1 MSVRIGVDV
10 GGTFTKAVACD
21 TTTLAVVARSI
32 VPTSHD
38 HPDGV
43 ADGVARALEQVAA
56 QVAADGMG
64 PITSVA
70 HSTTQAVNALLE
82 GDTARVG
89 ILGIGRRPDLGRVR
103 KRTSVGAIALA
114 PGRRLETTSQVLDVT
129 DGARPDD
136 LEAAIGRLRDDGAE
150 AIAISE
156 AFSVDDTATESLA
169 LDAAARLGIPAC
181 AGHELTGL
189 YGLEMRT
196 VTAALNAGILP
207 RALATAG
214 VVDEAVRRV
223 APGAPLLVM
232 RGDGGAAD
240 LRTMRRHPLLTAFSG
255 PAASVAGALRHTGLL
270 DGIVLEVGGTS
281 TNVSVVKEGR
291 PVLAYVRVLD
301 HLTCVRSLDV
311 RVAGIGGGSLLRI
324 ERRWGRQRIADVG
337 PRSAHIAGLPYATF
351 GEPDRLAGAE
361 AELIAP
367 RPGDPTEYAILGTP
381 HGERF
386 AITLTCAANAVD
398 AVPDGA
404 YATGNP
410 ESARLAFAALG
421 RLLGQP
427 GERIALQVLEIAA
440 GKVTPIVDDLLAEHR
455 LARPELVGA
464 GGGAG
469 ALLPEVARRRRLPW
483 RIPPDAEVISS
494 VGDALSL
501 VRVELERVMVRPS
514 AESVLELHRA
524 AELAAVAAGADPATL
539 QVESESEPERR
550 VLRVVA
556 HGALAIRG
564 AAVAA
569 LDAEEVRRRA
579 VERIGVGATLAASV
593 GPHHVFVTGTGDR
606 ERPRFVVVDEQG
618 AIDAEGDGRVIAGP
632 GSALP
637 GDVRDAVEASSRHLG
652 PIAVAPVLRVLRG
665 ARLVDLSLLSDP
677 GQVLAAALD
686 ECAMAADAPVAVIV
700 SRT

>member
-21 TTTLAVVARSI
+21 ATTQAVVARSI

-38 HPDGV
+38 HTDGV
-43 ADGVARALEQVAA
+43 ADGVARAVEAVAA
-56 QVAADGMG
+56 QVAAAGIG

-89 ILGIGRRPDLGRVR
+89 VLGLGRRPDLGRVR
-103 KRTSVGAIALA
+103 RRTSVGAIALA
-114 PGRRLETTSQVLDVT
+114 PGRRLETISGFLDVT
-129 DGARPDD
+129 DGVRASE
-136 LEAAIGRLRDDGAE
+136 LEAVLGRLRDQGAE

-169 LDAAARLGIPAC
+169 LEAATRLGIPAC

-207 RALATAG
+207 RALATAR
-214 VVDEAVRRV
+214 VVDAAVRRV

-240 LRTMRRHPLLTAFSG
+240 LRTMSRHPLLTAFSG
-255 PAASVAGALRHTGLL
+255 PAASVAGALRHSGLL
-270 DGIVLEVGGTS
+270 DGVVLEVGGTS
-281 TNVSVVKEGR
+281 TNISVVKEGR

-324 ERRWGRQRIADVG
+324 ERRWGRPRVADVG
-337 PRSAHIAGLPYATF
+337 PRSAHIAGLPYAAF
-351 GEPDRLAGAE
+351 VDPERLAGAE
-361 AELIAP
+361 AHLIAP
-367 RPGDPTEYAILGTP
+367 RPGDPEQYAVLSAPG
-381 HGERF
+381 GERF

-398 AVPDGA
+398 AIPDGA
-404 YATGNP
+404 YATGNA

-421 RLLGQP
+421 RLVGQP
-427 GERIALQVLEIAA
+427 GERLALQVLEIAA

-501 VRVELERVMVRPS
+501 VRVELERVMARPS

-524 AELAAVAAGADPATL
+524 AERAAVEAGADPETL

-550 VLRVVA
+550 ILRVVA
-556 HGALAIRG
+556 HGALAIPG

-569 LDAEEVRRRA
+569 FDADEIRRRA
-579 VERIGVGATLAASV
+579 RERIGHDARLAV
-593 GPHHVFVTGTGDR
+593 TIGPHHVFVTGEGDR
-606 ERPRFVVVDEQG
+606 HRFVVVDERG
-618 AIDAEGDGRVIAGP
+618 PIDAEGEGRVITGQ
-632 GSALP
+632 GTALP
-637 GDVRDAVEASSRHLG
+637 DDVRRAVDATSRHLG

-686 ECAMAADAPVAVIV
+686 ECAMAADTPVAVIV
-700 SRT
+700 SRA